1 MNIED
6 ICVNVI
12 AERDGKCIAFTF
24 PSRAPRKNVR
34 AAENKYLKI
43 SSGKP
48 VPLNRHMELARDPIN
63 TIGKHLSTKYALN
76 KKDIAFLRLRMIGLI
91 DIMNKHGHVGP
102 DGINISLDDFEP
114 IEQTR
119 ICSVDPYDFPKLKID
134 MEEEPLQDYDNDDE
148 IEDVEMPSF
157 TSSAMVTMPTPISV
171 EKMLVERCPEHILS
185 NKKWKREIMLYGRC
199 KPREFIVF
207 LNRCDNEIRENEDA
221 KQEFFKFN
229 AENTLHKMQ
238 EDNVSLKET
247 SDLEKLKVT
256 NELEKLKV
264 QETSEL
270 EKLKV
275 EVEKIKET
283 NRPSLADKKIERVK
297 QECLKIKAEYQKLSL
312 MKKQKMV
319 RPATVE
325 EVRATNVRVIPNHAD
340 V

>member
-1 MNIED
+1 
-6 ICVNVI
+6 
-12 AERDGKCIAFTF
+12 
-24 PSRAPRKNVR
+24 
-34 AAENKYLKI
+34 
-43 SSGKP
+43 
-48 VPLNRHMELARDPIN
+48 MELARDPIN
-63 TIGKHLSTKYALN
+63 TLGKHLSTKYALN
-76 KKDIAFLRLRMIGLI
+76 KEDIAFLRLRMIGLI
-91 DIMNKHGHVGP
+91 DIMNKRGHVGP
-102 DGINISLDDFEP
+102 DGINILLGDFEP

-119 ICSVDPYDFPKLKID
+119 ICSVDPYDFPNLKILD
-134 MEEEPLQDYDNDDE
+134 DIKKEPMQDYDNDE
-148 IEDVEMPSF
+148 EQEDVEMPSF
-157 TSSAMVTMPTPISV
+157 TSSAMITIPTPSSV
-171 EKMLVERCPEHILS
+171 AKMLIERCPEHILS
-185 NKKWKREIMLYGRC
+185 NKKWKLEAENMLYERC
-199 KPREFIVF
+199 KPREFILF
-207 LNRCDNEIRENEDA
+207 LNRCDKELSDNEDV
-221 KQEFFKFN
+221 KQNFFKFN
-229 AENTLHKMQ
+229 AENTLQKMK
-238 EDNVSLKET
+238 ENNVSLKET

-325 EVRATNVRVIPNHAD
+325 EVRATNVRVIPNHTD